1 MKTLPISAST
11 TPTTNWD
18 RFGLYNQIPAN
29 KERVRSAGAVYVVLP
44 TGKRVLARTAEDR
57 KILRRAVNSLR
68 KPVEVTIQPK
78 PITYK
83 VRLVKARIKVLSGKT
98 LNRVCKVTGSD
109 GTKKI
114 FVTKKAALA
123 WVASQK

>member
-1 MKTLPISAST
+1 MNTMTNSPK
-11 TPTTNWD
+11 TTNWSN
-18 RFGLYNQIPAN
+18 FGIYKHVPAN
-29 KERVRSAGAVYVVLP
+29 RERVKTAGNAFVVLP
-44 TGKRVLARTAEDR
+44 NGKRVLARTAEDR

-68 KPVEVTIQPK
+68 KPVVKAEPK
-78 PITYK
+78 PVTFRVK
-83 VRLVKARIKVLSGKT
+83 LVKARIKTTDGKV
-98 LNRVCKVTGSD
+98 LNRICKVVGTD

>member
-44 TGKRVLARTAEDR
+44 SGKRVLTRTAEDR
-57 KILRRAVNSLR
+57 RILRRSLNSLR
-68 KPVEVTIQPK
+68 APK
-78 PITYK
+78 PEVVVEQVRWS
-83 VRLVKARIKVLSGKT
+83 VRLVKAKIKTTGGKNLS
-98 LNRVCKVTGSD
+98 RVCKVRGSN
-109 GTKKI
+109 GVKKVFI
-114 FVTKKAALA
+114 TKKAALA
-123 WVASQK
+123 WIASQK